1 MRLLFDTAAVAA
13 ALLHVLFFLLES
25 AWWMK
30 PAVHRGTFGLTTEIA
45 AGARLL
51 AFNQG
56 FYNLFLAAG
65 VAARFLT
72 PPFGLA
78 REGLAVATFALLSML
93 AASLVLLFS
102 KPSAWRGAAIQG
114 GPPALA
120 LATLLAW

>member
-1 MRLLFDTAAVAA
+1 MGLLFDAAAAVA

-30 PAVHRGTFGLTTEIA
+30 PAVHRRVFGLPTATAEA
-45 AGARLL
+45 ARLL

-65 VAARFLT
+65 VAARFLG
-72 PPFGLA
+72 PAFGLA

-93 AASLVLLFS
+93 AAAAVLLFS
-102 KPSAWRGAAIQG
+102 KPSAWQGALVQG
-114 GPPALA
+114 APPAAA
-120 LATLLAW
+120 LAAMLAG